1 VAGWNY
7 IIGILG
13 ARWNCWKAHIPTNI
27 HISWTEDI
35 KKARSGD
42 YYIKLYDEEKY
53 VAVRKAIRNGED
65 PDSVNPL
72 AVVVLNNPGIFLGPW
87 VNSEF
92 LAALLAILV
101 SYSAFSAKYK
111 LLA

>member
-1 VAGWNY
+1 MFCT
-7 IIGILG
+7 LQ
-13 ARWNCWKAHIPTNI
+13 
-27 HISWTEDI
+27 ISWTEDI

-42 YYIKLYDEEKY
+42 YYIKLYDGDKY
-53 VAVRKAIRNGED
+53 NAVRKAIRNGED
-65 PDSVNPL
+65 SDSVSPL
-72 AVVVLNNPGIFLGPW
+72 AVVVLNNPGVYLGPW

-92 LAALLAILV
+92 LAAFLASFV